1 MSWIYDTPGVYTAR
15 LRVTD
20 PQGAVGTASVTITPG
35 NSPPVPEITTPSPSL
50 KWRVG
55 DTINFSG
62 RATDTQDGTEPASR
76 LKWTLFV
83 HHCTSPTECHVHNI
97 QSFTGVAS
105 GSFAAPDHGYPVHL
119 ELQLVATDAGGLTAT
134 TSVLLDP
141 QTVDLT
147 FRSSPGGL
155 RVTVTSADSTLA
167 TPFTHTYVVRSQV
180 HLIAPTTVVKAGQ
193 TYAFQSWSDGGAAD
207 HTITAPATATIYTAA
222 YRKR

>member
-1 MSWIYDTPGVYTAR
+1 MA
-15 LRVTD
+15 
-20 PQGAVGTASVTITPG
+20 
-35 NSPPVPEITTPSPSL
+35 TPS
-50 KWRVG
+50 
-55 DTINFSG
+55 
-62 RATDTQDGTEPASR
+62 
-76 LKWTLFV
+76 
-83 HHCTSPTECHVHNI
+83 
-97 QSFTGVAS
+97 
-105 GSFAAPDHGYPVHL
+105 HL

-155 RVTVTSADSTLA
+155 QVTVTSADSTLA

-180 HLIAPTTVVKAGQ
+180 HLIAPTTVVKASQ

-207 HTITAPATATIYTAA
+207 HTITAPATATTYTAA

>member
-1 MSWIYDTPGVYTAR
+1 MV
-15 LRVTD
+15 
-20 PQGAVGTASVTITPG
+20 
-35 NSPPVPEITTPSPSL
+35 
-50 KWRVG
+50 
-55 DTINFSG
+55 
-62 RATDTQDGTEPASR
+62 
-76 LKWTLFV
+76 
-83 HHCTSPTECHVHNI
+83 
-97 QSFTGVAS
+97 
-105 GSFAAPDHGYPVHL
+105 PVHL

-193 TYAFQSWSDGGAAD
+193 TYAFQSWSDGGPSD
-207 HTITAPATATIYTAA
+207 HTITAPATRRSHRRVPEALIPRAPHYSRFVRNTTRVLRY
-222 YRKR
+222 